1 METIE
6 IVLILAT
13 IVGPV
18 YIIIDALFD
27 RIGMW
32 TFTE

>member
-6 IVLILAT
+6 IVFILAT
-13 IVGPV
+13 IVGSV

-27 RIGMW
+27 RIGM
-32 TFTE
+32 